1 MGMTWTLGTSGDA
14 CKAQSALGKSCAHP
28 GWVLGTSILASSL
41 AFVDGSVVNVG
52 LPAIGLSLHAD
63 AAELQWIINAYL
75 LPLSALLL
83 LGGATGDRYGRR
95 NILLLGVTLFGVSSA
110 LCAAAASLYWLLA
123 ARALQGIGAAL
134 VLPNSLAILGSAF
147 TGEARGRAIGT
158 WSATSA
164 MTAAIGPV
172 LGGWLIDAFGWRE
185 IFLINIPLAVAAVA
199 LGVISIREPARE
211 RQSGPLDVRGALLI
225 TSSLALLT
233 WGLTV
238 LTGRAGWSVL
248 PAGAILAGILLLLL
262 FLWVEERAKSE
273 AIVPLGLFETREFAG
288 LTILTFLLYGALGAL
303 LVLIPYLLIEGA
315 GYSGTAAGAALLP
328 FPVVVAIMSRTLG
341 GLAGRVGSRLPLT
354 LGPLVVASGFLLLR
368 IEPDTNYWSEVFP
381 AILVMSIGMAGAV
394 APLTT
399 AVLASV
405 DARHTGSASG
415 LNSAVARLGGLVA
428 TALAWE
434 AFFRREGWS
443 CFLLFTSRSRSAPWR
458 AREQRLRLTLQCV
471 AALRNYRSLMIQNQ
485 QQIFSE
491 VRNWRTGEG
500 FEPPIRL
507 PVCRISSAVHS
518 TALPPVREGERGYLN
533 FGPGASCSGCLFA
546 CDVVSNNTLLFRH
559 CEGVAR
565 VQRFYPAVLER
576 GPNQSYGVWFPD
588 FVGCVAG
595 GVSQERAIARAQ
607 EALAVAVQSLAEQEK
622 PLPEPT
628 PFERIA
634 IPKDCEFV
642 AFFAVGVEPPDP
654 SERVNI
660 YLSRS
665 LLRARRPPGGR
676 ARHEPVE
683 LLRLCH
689 QCVAFDASHSIRPGC
704 SASRARR
711 VARGRTE
718 QARCAA
724 AQGLTR
730 ALAPHIR
737 NCE

>member
-52 LPAIGLSLHAD
+52 LPAVGATFNAGAGD
-63 AAELQWIINAYL
+63 LQWVINAYL

-185 IFLINIPLAVAAVA
+185 IFLINIPLAIAALV
-199 LGVISIREPARE
+199 LGVTSIREPARE
-211 RQSGPLDVRGALLI
+211 RQSAPLDVRGALLI

-248 PAGAILAGILLLLL
+248 PVGAILVGILLLLL
-262 FLWVEERAKSE
+262 FLRVEERAKSE
-273 AIVPLGLFETREFAG
+273 AIVPLALFETREFAG

-303 LVLIPYLLIEGA
+303 LVLVPYLLIEGA

-328 FPVVVAIMSRTLG
+328 FPVVVAVTSRALG
-341 GLAGRVGSRLPLT
+341 GVAGRVGSKLPLT
-354 LGPLVVASGFLLLR
+354 IGPLIVGAGFLLLLR
-368 IEPDTNYWSEVFP
+368 IEPQTNYWYGVFP
-381 AILVMSIGMAGAV
+381 AILVMSFGMAGAV

-399 AVLASV
+399 AVLAST

-428 TALAWE
+428 TALLGGVLA
-434 AFFRREGWS
+434 
-443 CFLLFTSRSRSAPWR
+443 
-458 AREQRLRLTLQCV
+458 AR
-471 AALRNYRSLMIQNQ
+471 
-485 QQIFSE
+485 
-491 VRNWRTGEG
+491 
-500 FEPPIRL
+500 
-507 PVCRISSAVHS
+507 
-518 TALPPVREGERGYLN
+518 
-533 FGPGASCSGCLFA
+533 
-546 CDVVSNNTLLFRH
+546 
-559 CEGVAR
+559 GVALYSA
-565 VQRFYPAVLER
+565 FH
-576 GPNQSYGVWFPD
+576 
-588 FVGCVAG
+588 
-595 GVSQERAIARAQ
+595 
-607 EALAVAVQSLAEQEK
+607 VAVV
-622 PLPEPT
+622 
-628 PFERIA
+628 I
-634 IPKDCEFV
+634 
-642 AFFAVGVEPPDP
+642 
-654 SERVNI
+654 
-660 YLSRS
+660 
-665 LLRARRPPGGR
+665 
-676 ARHEPVE
+676 
-683 LLRLCH
+683 
-689 QCVAFDASHSIRPGC
+689 
-704 SASRARR
+704 
-711 VARGRTE
+711 
-718 QARCAA
+718 CAA
-724 AQGLTR
+724 ACAGAAIAAFKSVPGR
-730 ALAPHIR
+730 AP
-737 NCE
+737 